1 MPVKVALRKP
11 KPDPTWDLDLPAEFD
26 IKPDHTIQLP
36 EDNVAHVYA
45 YEWPAG
51 VEDKPEQ
58 MLKGWRIE
66 YFGKFFGTEDTG
78 MMKQRN
84 PHLRQ
89 SYTKLRLPHEVRD
102 NLLAVT
108 KAILAK
114 QQHSM
119 PDHDH
124 EDVDD

>member
-78 MMKQRN
+78 LMKRSL
-84 PHLRQ
+84 HLRQ
-89 SYTKLRLPHEVRD
+89 QAYTKLRLPHEVRD
-102 NLLAVT
+102 NLLAAT

-119 PDHDH
+119 PDHDD
-124 EDVDD
+124 EDGDD

>member
-66 YFGKFFGTEDTG
+66 YFGKFFGTDDPS
-78 MMKQRN
+78 MKRGVSN
-84 PHLRQ
+84 MRQ
-89 SYTKLRLPHEVRD
+89 TYNKFRLPHEVRD
-102 NLLAVT
+102 NLLTAT

-119 PDHDH
+119 PDHDD